1 MSAAEKKRNM
11 IQAHRSRFAVI
22 SSKEQGSCVPTVG
35 RSCGL
40 REKRKRQKNTM
51 TIVRFAEMHRV
62 TVKTVQ
68 DWIAKG
74 YIPGATETSVPD
86 SARRPYTK
94 TRAKKGEAIIKSIL
108 TACDNELGT
117 CAALYSI
124 SPASYDAY
132 IQSLLDSGYIIQFED
147 EGLTYYNITASGADL
162 LRNWN
167 KNKND
172 VLGAI
177 QAGAAVA
184 GVIVPVIAAMF

>member
-1 MSAAEKKRNM
+1 M
-11 IQAHRSRFAVI
+11 
-22 SSKEQGSCVPTVG
+22 KELCVRCGKETKYDTSTPITLRRYFIEGAGQLCSNCWAKLWPT
-35 RSCGL
+35 R
-40 REKRKRQKNTM
+40 RQKNTM

-147 EGLTYYNITASGADL
+147 ESLTYYNITASGADL

-167 KNKND
+167 KND

-177 QAGAAVA
+177 QAGAAV
-184 GVIVPVIAAMF
+184 GG